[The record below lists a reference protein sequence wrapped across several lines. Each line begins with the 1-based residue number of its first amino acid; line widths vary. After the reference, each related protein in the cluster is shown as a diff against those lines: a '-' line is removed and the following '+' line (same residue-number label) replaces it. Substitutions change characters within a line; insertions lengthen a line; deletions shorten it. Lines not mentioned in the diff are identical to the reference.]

1 MKFFF
6 SPVCLIRENGY
17 GLGCHQQQRKP
28 ILRVSG
34 KYRTVPSAQALQDQV
49 CIGPER
55 AKYKYDTCCW
65 PWVFRK
71 SSRLPLLVLSVL
83 FCCRCF
89 SLEAADDWR
98 TLPMLV
104 CPPWEERRGE
114 EREERGEKREERCE
128 SDHVHTAYDRTSN
141 FSSSVP
147 LVYAS
152 DTHQLR
158 VQSYSLS
165 VSRDQWGF

>member
-1 MKFFF
+1 MKRNIKNSSTSKKEYSVQSFLIYSRHRSLPLCPRFRGHNKMQGLFSFFHNCHLYFYEILF
-6 SPVCLIRENGY
+6 SPLCLLRENGY

-34 KYRTVPSAQALQDQV
+34 KYRTVPSAQALQDQA

-89 SLEAADDWR
+89 SLEAADAWR

-104 CPPWEERRGE
+104 CPP
-114 EREERGEKREERCE
+114 
-128 SDHVHTAYDRTSN
+128 
-141 FSSSVP
+141 
-147 LVYAS
+147 
-152 DTHQLR
+152 
-158 VQSYSLS
+158 
-165 VSRDQWGF
+165 